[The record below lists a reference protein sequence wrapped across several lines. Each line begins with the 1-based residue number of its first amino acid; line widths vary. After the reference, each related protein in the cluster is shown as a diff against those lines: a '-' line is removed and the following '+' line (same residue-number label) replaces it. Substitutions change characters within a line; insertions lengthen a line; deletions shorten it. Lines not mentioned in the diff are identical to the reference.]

1 MMFVL
6 KLFNS
11 FAENRNGNA
20 NEKLGKLVC
29 ISAKK
34 QEAQDAT
41 NKFQETLRE
50 ERGYF
55 LLLEEP
61 MKTSC

>member
-1 MMFVL
+1 MMFML

-34 QEAQDAT
+34 QEAKDAA

-50 ERGYF
+50 RGVIFY
-55 LLLEEP
+55 
-61 MKTSC
+61 C

>member
-1 MMFVL
+1 MS

-11 FAENRNGNA
+11 FTENRNGNA

-29 ISAKK
+29 IDAKK
-34 QEAQDAT
+34 QEAKDAA
-41 NKFQETLRE
+41 NKFQEMLRE
-50 ERGYF
+50 ERGY
-55 LLLEEP
+55 LSLLEEL